1 MANSNRAQ
9 QLPFISIRLPLAPG
23 SVEGGKKGNGGGHEQ
38 HSSVPKL
45 HGDRLPVTVT
55 DTAEG
60 LRSGADATATGRK
73 C

>member
-9 QLPFISIRLPLAPG
+9 QLPSISIRLPLAPS

-45 HGDRLPVTVT
+45 HGDRLPVT

>member
-9 QLPFISIRLPLAPG
+9 QLPSVSIRLPLAPG
-23 SVEGGKKGNGGGHEQ
+23 SVEGGKRGVEGGHEQ

-45 HGDRLPVTVT
+45 HGGRLPVT

-60 LRSGADATATGRK
+60 LRSCADATATGRR

>member
-9 QLPFISIRLPLAPG
+9 QLPSISVRLPLAPG
-23 SVEGGKKGNGGGHEQ
+23 SVEGERGGGGGHEQ

-45 HGDRLPVTVT
+45 HGDRLPVT

-60 LRSGADATATGRK
+60 LRSGADATATGRR